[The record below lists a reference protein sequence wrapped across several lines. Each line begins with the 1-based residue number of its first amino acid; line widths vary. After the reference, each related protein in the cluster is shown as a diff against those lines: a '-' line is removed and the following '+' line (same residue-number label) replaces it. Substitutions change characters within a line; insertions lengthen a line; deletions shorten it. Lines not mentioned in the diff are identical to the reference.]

1 MYGVV
6 KNVINSKRYELAE
19 MLKKIDTL
27 WVRGSI
33 TEEQRTELILLAQNN
48 AKVENS
54 VDILRKLGELD
65 KRVTALEKVKTSEED
80 ESASGEGSGEVAE
93 GENNESESAEDGGG
107 AVYPEYEAGKWYYA
121 GDTISFNGSNY
132 VCVAPEGAVCVWSP
146 ADYPTYWGLVIEESA
161 GTTEEDSEVEE
172 IE

>member
-27 WVRGSI
+27 WVQGSI

-54 VDILRKLGELD
+54 VDILRKLEELD
-65 KRVTALEKVKTSEED
+65 KRVSALEKVKAPED
-80 ESASGEGSGEVAE
+80 ETIGDVTE
-93 GENNESESAEDGGG
+93 GETTEGESTEGEDTTESETV
-107 AVYPEYEAGKWYYA
+107 VYPEFEVGKWYYA
-121 GDTISFNGSNY
+121 GDMVSFDGSNY
-132 VCVAPEGAVCVWSP
+132 VCIAPAGAVCVWSP
-146 ADYPTYWGLVIEESA
+146 ADYPTYWELE